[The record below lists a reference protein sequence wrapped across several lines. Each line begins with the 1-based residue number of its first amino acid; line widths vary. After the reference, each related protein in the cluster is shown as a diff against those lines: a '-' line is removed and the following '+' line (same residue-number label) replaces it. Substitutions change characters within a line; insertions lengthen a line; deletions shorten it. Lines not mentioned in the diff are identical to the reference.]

1 MINQTSSQYDS
12 AIARCKNIFINKS
25 KDYGTSWRVMRL
37 SSITDQ
43 IFIKAQRIRNIEE
56 KGHQKIGDDIESEF
70 MGIVNYC
77 IMGLIQIELK
87 DEKELELKIDTLTL
101 LYDKYVALTK
111 TLMGEKNHDYGEVWR
126 DMRVST
132 FTDILLV
139 RLMRIKQIEDNKGQT
154 IMSEGIDANLQDMI
168 NYSVFAL
175 IRIEEQRLNA
185 AD

>member
-1 MINQTSSQYDS
+1 MINQTSTQYDS
-12 AIARCKNIFINKS
+12 AITGCKSIFLNKS

-56 KGHQKIGDDIESEF
+56 TGTQKIGDDIESEYK
-70 MGIVNYC
+70 GIVNYC

-87 DEKELELKIDTLTL
+87 DSKELELDMNTLTG
-101 LYDKYVALTK
+101 LYDKYVTLTK
-111 TLMGEKNHDYGEVWR
+111 KLMEEKNHDYGEVWR

-168 NYSVFAL
+168 NYSIFAL
-175 IRIEEQRLNA
+175 IRINEQK
-185 AD
+185 